1 MLLQCHVLVLLRAD
15 LFYLLFWILAVYLVK
30 IAPFAQYLI
39 ITLHSTSGLFMR
51 PNTLTESESFLRS
64 SDLLLTGSPCLWKQN
79 TSSFWWGSSFHF
91 TRWELSVLIWLRLQY
106 FVCRCD
112 VCPFIML
119 SWRTA
124 WFSSWRRTP
133 PSPSRSSKAFS
144 SSGQKLVHKKKWCF
158 LVK

>member
-64 SDLLLTGSPCLWKQN
+64 SDLLLMGSPCHWKRN
-79 TSSFWWGSSFHF
+79 TSSSWWGSWFLF
-91 TRWELSVLIWLRLQY
+91 TRWVTVSAWAADLIPSL
-106 FVCRCD
+106 CRCA

-124 WFSSWRRTP
+124 WSSSWRRTP